1 MKELRIPVQ
10 SSDFVDLSSIDR
22 DFKGLVIGYK
32 DDKAIGHIQY
42 SDGSWYLLTDI
53 DWESNSE
60 DDESLLNL
68 ITYLIESK
76 RCNHFKV
83 IEFVQ

>member
-10 SSDFVDLSSIDR
+10 SNDFVDLSSIGR

-42 SDGSWYLLTDI
+42 SDASWYFLTDI
-53 DWESNSE
+53 DLESSLE
-60 DDESLLNL
+60 DNGRLLGL

-76 RCNHFKV
+76 KCNHFKV
-83 IEFVQ
+83 IEFAQ

>member
-10 SSDFVDLSSIDR
+10 SNDFVDLSSIGR

-42 SDGSWYLLTDI
+42 GDAS
-53 DWESNSE
+53 
-60 DDESLLNL
+60 
-68 ITYLIESK
+68 
-76 RCNHFKV
+76 
-83 IEFVQ
+83 